1 LPGSPRRRA
10 AASHLYLE
18 PFMKTVALKMLC
30 RLLVVALMALPMHP
44 ALAGMIGT
52 DAALAAASTQA
63 DRDAITGALNRSDVA
78 RQLQS
83 QGVDPEAVKLRV
95 AAMTDAEAHA
105 LAGQIAAAP
114 AGADSGWIIVALV
127 IAALVWIVY
136 AYR

>member
-1 LPGSPRRRA
+1 MKNA
-10 AASHLYLE
+10 AYQ
-18 PFMKTVALKMLC
+18 MLC
-30 RLLVVALMALPMHP
+30 RLLVVALVAWPMQP
-44 ALAGMIGT
+44 AMAGMIGT
-52 DAALAAASTQA
+52 DAALAAASAQA
-63 DRDAITGALNRSDVA
+63 DRNVINDALSRSDVA

-95 AAMTDAEAHA
+95 AAMTDAEARS

-114 AGADSGWIIVALV
+114 AGTDSGWIVVGLV